1 MPNNA
6 ASCDNEV
13 KCLTSLLLHC
23 SCYTTLMSAT
33 DSSPPPLGSLMAGGA
48 PNCLCQVSSLSYHH
62 RHYPD
67 FLIDIRSSLLLFP
80 LQQLIAQ
87 TMHKS
92 VSHKVQV
99 SQPYATPRLGLS
111 NVRKMH
117 QSDIAHDR
125 EGIGTRYCQQTAS
138 KDN

>member
-6 ASCDNEV
+6 ASCDDEV
-13 KCLTSLLLHC
+13 ERSTSLLLHR

-33 DSSPPPLGSLMAGGA
+33 DSSPPPLGSLIAGGA
-48 PNCLCQVSSLSYHH
+48 PNCLCQVSSLSYHR

-67 FLIDIRSSLLLFP
+67 FLIDISSSRLLFP

-87 TMHKS
+87 TMRKS
-92 VSHKVQV
+92 VSRKVQV

-111 NVRKMH
+111 NVRTMR

-125 EGIGTRYCQQTAS
+125 EGIGTRYRQQTAS
-138 KDN
+138 KEN